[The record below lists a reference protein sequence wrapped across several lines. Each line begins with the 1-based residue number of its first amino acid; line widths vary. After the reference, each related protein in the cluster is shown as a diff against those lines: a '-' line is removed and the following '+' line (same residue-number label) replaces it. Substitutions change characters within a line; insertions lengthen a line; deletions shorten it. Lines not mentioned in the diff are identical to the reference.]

1 MDEETSLDMDEENK
15 KRLEADPDGL
25 LTYEYIANH
34 IDTVEPQLPWL
45 VDNMIRVDLT
55 GQFVI
60 SAARYLFAIDP
71 QGFAD
76 AIDRLIKAGIDK
88 DREHRYLGD
97 MLRQMYGAD
106 YADRAATLSAT
117 DDNFRRIYKR
127 LYPQSP
133 L

>member
-1 MDEETSLDMDEENK
+1 MEEEAK
-15 KRLEADPDGL
+15 KKLSADPDGL

-34 IDTVEPQLPWL
+34 IDTVEPELPWL
-45 VDNMIRVDLT
+45 VENMKKVDLT

-71 QGFAD
+71 AAFAPH
-76 AIDRLIKAGIDK
+76 IDRLIKSGIEK

-97 MLRQMYGAD
+97 MLRQMYGPD
-106 YADRAATLSAT
+106 YAERSEELSAT

-127 LYPQSP
+127 LFPISAI
-133 L
+133 

>member
-1 MDEETSLDMDEENK
+1 MEEDTK
-15 KRLEADPDGL
+15 KKLQADPDGL

-34 IDTVEPQLPWL
+34 IDTVEPDLSWL
-45 VDNMIRVDLT
+45 VDNMQRVDLS

-71 QGFAD
+71 VRFAPY
-76 AIDRLIKAGIDK
+76 IDRLIKAGIDK

-97 MLRQMYGAD
+97 LLTQMYGED
-106 YADRAATLSAT
+106 YASRAAELSQS
-117 DDNFRRIYKR
+117 DDNVRRIYKR
-127 LYPQSP
+127 LYPTSA